1 MSELEQLIETANQLS
16 RTLEGMAANEKRFGW
31 NISHMLDQLSYD
43 SLIIANNLSAINDQ
57 LVGGVA

>member
-31 NISHMLDQLSYD
+31 DISHMLDQLSYD